1 MLCSVDTF
9 FFGTC
14 RAYTFKQREHRLVIR
29 NGCRGA
35 EGGINLMSLFL
46 IGFAY
51 WLFTMTWGIGLG
63 LVALCAAVPA
73 MFGLCFMGRPKSVM
87 IVDKRS
93 RTVVLIKRG
102 CCTCNDKRI
111 PFEGIQKAAL
121 FELTRT
127 KGQRRNRSQVLVY
140 ALGLKMKDG
149 TDTLLGSYTNDDPAS
164 KERDILLINELL
176 EADLN
181 GGPGSANANAHH
193 AQPPVLADPVVVVD
207 PIPLA
212 TAVPA
217 VETHESRRESQGY
230 RTSI

>member
-1 MLCSVDTF
+1 MLSSSDAAGTYPYLHACPVRIRMLCSVDTF

-51 WLFTMTWGIGLG
+51 WLLTMTSGTGLFFNG
-63 LVALCAAVPA
+63 DLLLVALGAAVPA

-87 IVDKRS
+87 IVDKRL

-111 PFEGIQKAAL
+111 PFERIQKAAL
-121 FELTRT
+121 FERART
-127 KGQRRNRSQVLVY
+127 KG
-140 ALGLKMKDG
+140 
-149 TDTLLGSYTNDDPAS
+149 
-164 KERDILLINELL
+164 
-176 EADLN
+176 
-181 GGPGSANANAHH
+181 
-193 AQPPVLADPVVVVD
+193 
-207 PIPLA
+207 
-212 TAVPA
+212 
-217 VETHESRRESQGY
+217 
-230 RTSI
+230 